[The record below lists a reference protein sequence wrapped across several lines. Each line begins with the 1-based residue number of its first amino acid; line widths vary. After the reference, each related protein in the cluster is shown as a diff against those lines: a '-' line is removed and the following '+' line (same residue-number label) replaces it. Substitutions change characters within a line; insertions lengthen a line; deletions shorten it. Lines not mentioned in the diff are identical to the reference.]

1 MSVSDDAELLIR
13 LTNLT
18 NKVQK
23 KLGGPLAAH
32 GISFTEY
39 LVLRELN
46 HAPTKKLR
54 RIDLAD
60 SIGMSASGVTR
71 LLNPMQKI
79 GLVQKEE
86 APRDARVSMVALT
99 GTGEKVFRE
108 AKRTFSDSADDFL
121 ARLGAKDKQ
130 TLDEIAAAL
139 L

>member
-1 MSVSDDAELLIR
+1 MSVSGDTELLIL

-23 KLGGPLAAH
+23 KLGGSLAAH

-46 HAPTKKLR
+46 QAPSKKLR

-108 AKRTFSDSADDFL
+108 ANRTFSENANEFL
-121 ARLGAKDKQ
+121 AKLGGQDKQ
-130 TLDEIAAAL
+130 TLGEIASAL